1 MARSKISLSTV
12 VLGLGAIM
20 LAVAVMAA
28 MFALPSTWLVMLFL
42 GNLGHPVGFWG
53 ALPGGLL
60 IATLASRVTVTR
72 E

>member
-1 MARSKISLSTV
+1 MPKTSPSVIA
-12 VLGLGAIM
+12 LGLGAIL

-28 MFALPSTWLVMLFL
+28 LFAVPSTWLLMLFL
-42 GNLGHPVGFWG
+42 GNIGTPVGFLG